1 MTTALA
7 LDDPKKLCQQL
18 ADVAQQCV
26 EQARASGASGAEAGV
41 STSAGLSVT
50 ARNGEVETI
59 EHIRDKGVGL
69 TVYFGQRKGTAST
82 SDFSAEAIADT
93 VEAACQIAKL
103 TGEDE
108 HSGLADAELMATDFP
123 DLDLYHPWRE
133 MSAERAIELAVETEQ
148 AGLAVDERIVNSD
161 GATLGSHETSHAY
174 VNSHGFV
181 GVRNSTRHSLSCRL
195 IGEDRGGMQRDYW
208 YDTSRS
214 MDDMDAAADI
224 GRTAAERT
232 IARLSPGAV
241 NTGQYPVLLPPEV
254 ASGFFGHFVGAIR
267 GGALYRK
274 ATFLLD
280 KLGEQVFSPHIRIH
294 EQPHLLGAAGST
306 AYDGEGVATAPR
318 DLITDGVL
326 QGYVLDSYAARRLGM
341 TTTANAGG
349 VHNLTIDP
357 GDKDA
362 DELLRDLGTG
372 VLVTDLMG
380 MGINMVTGDYS
391 RGASG
396 FWVENGAISH
406 PITEF
411 TIAGNL
417 SNMFKSVVA
426 VGNNVDTR
434 SNIRTGSVLLDG
446 LTVAGE

>member
-195 IGEDRGGMQRDYW
+195 IGEDRGRTHHR
-208 YDTSRS
+208 TSVAWRRQHRS
-214 MDDMDAAADI
+214 VSRAV
-224 GRTAAERT
+224 TA
-232 IARLSPGAV
+232 
-241 NTGQYPVLLPPEV
+241 
-254 ASGFFGHFVGAIR
+254 R
-267 GGALYRK
+267 GGIR
-274 ATFLLD
+274 FLWSLRRRNPRRRAVPE
-280 KLGEQVFSPHIRIH
+280 GYFP
-294 EQPHLLGAAGST
+294 AG
-306 AYDGEGVATAPR
+306 
-318 DLITDGVL
+318 
-326 QGYVLDSYAARRLGM
+326 Q
-341 TTTANAGG
+341 
-349 VHNLTIDP
+349 
-357 GDKDA
+357 
-362 DELLRDLGTG
+362 TG
-372 VLVTDLMG
+372 
-380 MGINMVTGDYS
+380 
-391 RGASG
+391 
-396 FWVENGAISH
+396 
-406 PITEF
+406 
-411 TIAGNL
+411 
-417 SNMFKSVVA
+417 
-426 VGNNVDTR
+426 
-434 SNIRTGSVLLDG
+434 
-446 LTVAGE
+446 